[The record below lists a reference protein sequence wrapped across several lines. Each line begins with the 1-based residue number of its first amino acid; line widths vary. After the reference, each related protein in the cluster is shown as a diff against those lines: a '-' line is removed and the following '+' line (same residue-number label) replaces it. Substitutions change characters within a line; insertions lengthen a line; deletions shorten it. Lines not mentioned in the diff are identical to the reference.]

1 MPRHARI
8 FIACG
13 ALSAA
18 LAVMLAAAASHVPA
32 VVQAATNAS
41 FVSALQMQQF
51 HALGLLAIGL
61 LAIRVPDSRWFA
73 AAGTLLIL
81 GSLLFS
87 GNLYLR
93 TLAGVDTFRAL
104 VPWGGS
110 AWILGWLALA
120 IGALQRRAASTD
132 FLKN

>member
-1 MPRHARI
+1 MPHHARI
-8 FIACG
+8 FIICG

-18 LAVMLAAAASHVPA
+18 LAVMLNAAASHVPA
-32 VVQAATNAS
+32 VVQAVTQAS

-51 HALGLLAIGL
+51 HALGLLAAGL
-61 LAIRVPDSRWFA
+61 LAARLPESRWIA
-73 AAGTLLIL
+73 IAGTLLIV

-93 TLAGVDTFRAL
+93 TLVGIDTFRAL

-110 AWILGWLALA
+110 AWIMAWLALA
-120 IGALQRRAASTD
+120 IGAWRDRRPATTD
-132 FLKN
+132 F